1 MADEPVDFGK
11 IQGAPTPENLQ
22 FKENWVRSG
31 GFQRAL
37 AKTWENKRDADR
49 LRRERGVEDARYLV
63 RDGLPIFRRH
73 RKSGTFM
80 PMPKDSVRRRKSGD
94 PLWVEVSPGRWRL
107 VL

>member
-11 IQGAPTPENLQ
+11 IQGAPTPDNLR

-31 GFQRAL
+31 GFERAL
-37 AKTWENKRDADR
+37 RKTWENRRDADR
-49 LRRERGVEDARYLV
+49 LRRERGMEDARYLV

-73 RKSGTFM
+73 RKSATFM
-80 PMPKDSVRRRKSGD
+80 PMPKGRAARGKKGAA
-94 PLWVEVSPGRWRL
+94 LWVEVSPGRWRL